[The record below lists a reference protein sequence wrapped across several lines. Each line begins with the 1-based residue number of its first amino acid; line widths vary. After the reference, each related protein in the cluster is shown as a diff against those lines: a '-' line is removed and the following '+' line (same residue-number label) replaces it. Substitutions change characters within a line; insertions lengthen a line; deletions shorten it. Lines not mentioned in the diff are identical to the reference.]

1 MRQKEK
7 GTARCVRPPGSG
19 ISDSVGRNAQNADM
33 VLSGNMGY
41 NVPIVQEV
49 SKGLC
54 IRLNAEERYTAAE
67 LIRELDK
74 VSG

>member
-1 MRQKEK
+1 MDEN
-7 GTARCVRPPGSG
+7 GWIALVRDPESG
-19 ISDSVGRNAQNADM
+19 GR
-33 VLSGNMGY
+33 
-41 NVPIVQEV
+41 
-49 SKGLC
+49 C